1 MGEPETLI
9 ILSHFFLGFSL
20 RGKYHDI
27 YHGKPVIKGKD
38 GRKEG
43 RRKLG
48 KERERGRYLDIS

>member
-1 MGEPETLI
+1 MGEPDTLI

-20 RGKYHDI
+20 RGKYHGI

-43 RRKLG
+43 GSKGR
-48 KERERGRYLDIS
+48 RERGRYLDIS